1 MSFYPPQTSKNGLYV
16 PQDRSGRGRGQGQG
30 QGQGQGPGRG
40 RGQGRGRGG
49 QMPVCKF
56 FLQGRCYFGDSCRF
70 RHVAAE
76 EGSEAASME
85 LAPAPSVESTKGG
98 NNNNNSSSNA
108 ASTKNVREFDE
119 FKAGAIHI
127 AKRAQ
132 DLEPRP
138 YDLLTG
144 PFYSMD
150 VECVAIGFGHS
161 DKQRYPGRVSLV
173 KDEVGEK
180 NEVEAQ
186 EDVYEVL
193 VDEVVNLKDKEV
205 ISYMTELTG
214 LTPEKS
220 LDPETTKPLDE
231 IRQLVQKH
239 LPSNAT
245 LVGHSIDHDIQ
256 WLGLKK
262 GVDFKDSFDTS
273 VIFRQRLPKNLCSA
287 GDTVERIRAGD
298 SNDLNAYPLDAVGS
312 LLTSVGSSDTTHS
325 NLSLKKKLEVDGS
338 LDENLPFETRY
349 RTFSL
354 RHCCI
359 NIVGVDI
366 QEAAHNPVID
376 ARYSLLLFYQYRHSP
391 PEMLRAV
398 RDGLHRAPPTL
409 SFSTEHPVVDGV
421 CMSAHAYA
429 LKGSARFI
437 WKWWGTIKNRKN

>member
-1 MSFYPPQTSKNGLYV
+1 M
-16 PQDRSGRGRGQGQG
+16 
-30 QGQGQGPGRG
+30 
-40 RGQGRGRGG
+40 
-49 QMPVCKF
+49 MPVCKF

-70 RHVAAE
+70 RHVSADELSEAGAAE
-76 EGSEAASME
+76 LAS
-85 LAPAPSVESTKGG
+85 APSVESAKAGVANSNTNTT
-98 NNNNNSSSNA
+98 NNNNNASSTA
-108 ASTKNVREFDE
+108 TTKNVREFDE

-150 VECVAIGFGHS
+150 VECVAIGLGNSNKH
-161 DKQRYPGRVSLV
+161 RYPGRVSLV

-193 VDEVVNLKDKEV
+193 VDEIVNLKDLEV

-214 LTPEKS
+214 LTPEIC

-273 VIFRQRLPKNLCSA
+273 IIFRQRLPKNLCSA

-312 LLTSVGSSDTTHS
+312 LLTSVGSADTTHS
-325 NLSLKKKLEVDGS
+325 NLSLKKNPEIDGS

-409 SFSTEHPVVDGV
+409 SFSTENPVVDGV

-437 WKWWGTIKNRKN
+437 WNWWGTVKQRKN

>member
-1 MSFYPPQTSKNGLYV
+1 
-16 PQDRSGRGRGQGQG
+16 
-30 QGQGQGPGRG
+30 
-40 RGQGRGRGG
+40 
-49 QMPVCKF
+49 MPVCKF

-359 NIVGVDI
+359 NIVWDLKRGVVCHKI
-366 QEAAHNPVID
+366 QIPNNSILCTANGGQKHQHL
-376 ARYSLLLFYQYRHSP
+376 YLLLKNIHSSKLTVNVHDLSTDSAKLIKQVKIGPSHSHSHGNHITFGMALHEAKQLIVVQYGKRMKISP
-391 PEMLRAV
+391 L
-398 RDGLHRAPPTL
+398 T
-409 SFSTEHPVVDGV
+409 
-421 CMSAHAYA
+421 
-429 LKGSARFI
+429 KGQ
-437 WKWWGTIKNRKN
+437 